1 MATARGART
10 AFIQGEKWLNEAR
23 PQRFGELETGYNTAR
38 GDLNQGMGGMN
49 RLMNRFDAGS
59 QMYQNA
65 LGLGGDQGNQQAR
78 LAFQNSPGFQFQMDQ
93 GVKARERAASRMG
106 GLNSG
111 GLLSELTSFGQGLA
125 NQEYGN
131 WMNRLAGFD
140 PMMMQGAAAEMQTG
154 RGLADLAS
162 RYYGERSNIIG
173 EDTANKIGLF
183 SGAMKATDAARNQ
196 NTANLIGGLSSLA
209 GMFGNLAGGM
219 GGLGGLGGG
228 MSGGTG
234 GMPGNMGLMRL
245 FAGT

>member
-23 PQRFGELETGYNTAR
+23 PQRFAELQTGYDTAR
-38 GDLNQGMGGMN
+38 SDLNQGMGGFD

-65 LGLGGDQGNQQAR
+65 LGLGGDEGNRRAQM
-78 LAFQNSPGFQFQMDQ
+78 AFQTGPGFQFAMDQ

-111 GLLSELTSFGQGLA
+111 GLLSELTQFGQGLA

-140 PMMMQGAAAEMQTG
+140 PMMMQGASAQMQTG
-154 RGLADLAS
+154 RGLADLATNL
-162 RYYGERSNIIG
+162 YGQRSNIIG

-183 SGAMKATDAARNQ
+183 SGAMQATDAARNQ
-196 NTANLIGGLSSLA
+196 NVANTIGGITGILGGL
-209 GMFGNLAGGM
+209 GNLAS
-219 GGLGGLGGG
+219 GGLGGLS
-228 MSGGTG
+228 SGLS
-234 GMPGNMGLMRL
+234 GLSRL
-245 FAGT
+245 FGRG